1 MQAGLSRFGS
11 EAERIMSLFVEA
23 LPKDRLY
30 HYTNDDGL
38 RGILKSGQLWLTDV
52 FKLNDPS
59 EVSHG
64 FDIGVKALTSSVAN
78 GTPQSKEFARVLE
91 AFYNRVGIQGSAKFF
106 VCSFS
111 WHEDDLCQW
120 RAYADNGRG
129 YALEFD
135 AAALDAV
142 VKGEAHT
149 EAFPITYADAGL
161 DKLDCEII
169 DAYRR
174 MIDIDQIM
182 QSAPSNDDA
191 GELYTGLIV
200 QLLRAALF
208 FKHPAYENENE
219 YRLLQ
224 TYRAGEP
231 ILGIHKKLDWRSVQ
245 PKALKRIIVGPA
257 AHREKAC
264 QFAQD
269 CLQRFQTEVVPIT
282 CSAIPYRAVRSDP

>member
-1 MQAGLSRFGS
+1 MG
-11 EAERIMSLFVEA
+11 LFVEA
-23 LPKDRLY
+23 QPKDRLY

-38 RGILKSGQLWLTDV
+38 RGILKSGQLWLTNI

-64 FDIGVKALTSSVAN
+64 FDIGVKALTSSRAD

-142 VKGEAHT
+142 VKSEAHT

-161 DKLDCEII
+161 DKLDCDII

-200 QLLRAALF
+200 QLLRASLF
-208 FKHPAYENENE
+208 LNTQPMRTRMNICSRTHTWLANRSWE
-219 YRLLQ
+219 YTKNWIGGASAQ
-224 TYRAGEP
+224 GTKKDYR
-231 ILGIHKKLDWRSVQ
+231 RSSG
-245 PKALKRIIVGPA
+245 GP
-257 AHREKAC
+257 
-264 QFAQD
+264 
-269 CLQRFQTEVVPIT
+269 
-282 CSAIPYRAVRSDP
+282 